1 MRRVGWKLD
10 IPGLCQ
16 GEGESRSR
24 AVFLVLFE
32 GIDSPGLGTLVPFRS
47 NTQDATMETT
57 PHPSSAT
64 PGLAPVVSP
73 ITQGDHRWA
82 QRPPVWR
89 ERELSL
95 HWPQELLEAFS
106 LRMASHG
113 MSISRALMLSDKR
126 YALKQLVH
134 AQTLCDESL
143 RLISM
148 QLFRHFEARQ
158 AGIPALH

>member
-1 MRRVGWKLD
+1 
-10 IPGLCQ
+10 
-16 GEGESRSR
+16 
-24 AVFLVLFE
+24 
-32 GIDSPGLGTLVPFRS
+32 
-47 NTQDATMETT
+47 METT
-57 PHPSSAT
+57 PNPFSAM
-64 PGLAPVVSP
+64 PGLAPVV
-73 ITQGDHRWA
+73 TAVQQGDRRWA
-82 QRPPVWR
+82 QQPPVWR

-95 HWPQELLEAFS
+95 HWPLELLEAFS

-134 AQTLCDESL
+134 AQTLCDETL

-158 AGIPALH
+158 AGISPLH